1 VEQGRTTDRGI
12 DRSDSGAKSE
22 WRQFWPLPFV
32 ATLGMSVS
40 VLHIYSLGPFM
51 QPLADEFG
59 WSRAQISSGIT
70 IANGMGAALSVVAGM
85 TVDRFGPR
93 RVGLCGV
100 IIMCS
105 AIMLLAMASGGKV
118 NWFAHFVLVG
128 LGTLSVHTT
137 IWAGAVSSRFRESRG
152 LAVAITMCGS
162 GISATVMPLV
172 ATWLIGMFG
181 WRGGFLGLGGL
192 WLAVSLPMMILF
204 LRGAQDQGRGRK
216 QVTAGAVAP
225 APLPGLTVAE
235 GVRTAPFWKLTFA
248 GGIYSFVLIGLIVH
262 FVPILEDRG
271 RTPLAAAAT
280 AGLVGL
286 ASITGRLGTGLLL
299 DRFRGD
305 RVGAGAFLLPII
317 GCLLLLWTDTA
328 LGEAAAA
335 ITIGLSV
342 GAELDVIAY
351 LATRYLGLKRFGAL
365 FGIMITA
372 LSLGTALGPLAAG
385 ATFDNFRSYGWFLIA
400 GIPLMAAC
408 AVAMATLGGYPVFPG
423 EASEQDESPISS
435 ASAA

>member
-1 VEQGRTTDRGI
+1 MEQGRTADLTASR
-12 DRSDSGAKSE
+12 AKSE

-32 ATLGMSVS
+32 AALGMSIS

-59 WSRAQISSGIT
+59 WSRTQISSGIT

-93 RVGLCGV
+93 KVGLFGV
-100 IIMCS
+100 VIMCS
-105 AIMLLAMASGGKV
+105 AIMLLATATGGKV
-118 NWFAHFVLVG
+118 DWFAHFVLVG

-192 WLAVSLPMMILF
+192 WLAVSLPLMILF
-204 LRGAQDQGRGRK
+204 LRGAQDEGRGRK
-216 QVTAGAVAP
+216 RATTVAALP
-225 APLPGLTVAE
+225 AELPGLTVAE
-235 GVRTAPFWKLTFA
+235 GLRTSPFWKLTFA
-248 GGIYSFVLIGLIVH
+248 GGVYSFVLIGLIVH

-280 AGLVGL
+280 AGLIGL
-286 ASITGRLGTGLLL
+286 AAITGRLGTGLLL

-305 RVGAGAFLLPII
+305 FVGAGAFFLPII
-317 GCLLLLWTDTA
+317 GCLLLLWTDSG

-335 ITIGLSV
+335 IVIGLSV
-342 GAELDVIAY
+342 GAELDVITY
-351 LATRYLGLKRFGAL
+351 LSTRYLGLKRFGAL

-385 ATFDNFRSYGWFLIA
+385 ATYDNFGSYGWFLIA

-408 AVAMATLGGYPVFPG
+408 AVAMATLGRYPVFAG
-423 EASEQDESPISS
+423 EAVEPNEGLSPS
-435 ASAA
+435 ASAP